1 MRTHL
6 LKKEAIGLGKYYKI
20 SNSYGNG
27 QILIYKND
35 MVHASFFKKKLKN
48 QQ

>member
-6 LKKEAIGLGKYYKI
+6 LKKEAVGLGKYYKI

-27 QILIYKND
+27 HILIYENN
-35 MVHASFFKKKLKN
+35 MVHTSFFKKLKFL
-48 QQ
+48 Q